1 MVHALEETQRVLR
14 PAGKIIDLRPTT
26 RKRVVEVALG
36 ATRLQVGEIDA
47 AASNAGRVA
56 ADQALGAAQ
65 NAGLLCL
72 EHKETFWYM
81 NEMDSLADL
90 RDFAASLR
98 RTTLPAAVMERV
110 QRLVADEGDDY
121 SIRIPREIAIARYR
135 SL

>member
-14 PAGKIIDLRPTT
+14 PGGKIIDLRPTT
-26 RKRVVEVALG
+26 RQRVVEVVLG
-36 ATRLQVGEIDA
+36 RTRLQVGEIDA

-56 ADQALGAAQ
+56 ADRALDAAQ
-65 NAGLLCL
+65 RAGLLRL

-90 RDFAASLR
+90 RDFAKSLR
-98 RTTLPAAVMERV
+98 RTTLPAAVMDRV

>member
-26 RKRVVEVALG
+26 RQRVVEVVLG

-56 ADQALGAAQ
+56 ADRALRAAQ
-65 NAGLLCL
+65 NACLLRL

-90 RDFAASLR
+90 RDFAASLQ